1 MDEVSEVMSI
11 LIGMGRAGVTT
22 AEEIVKMTI
31 RLLANAGNV
40 ITGSKSQSQN
50 EKKSMLGKGKEA
62 IANVLPFVGTTGKI
76 TRGELARLNGDTQY
90 IKLKSD
96 NLKEFQKL
104 CKKYRVAFNVV
115 KLDNGDYHAF
125 FKASD
130 LGVIKSCMEQLAIK
144 EYGMTED
151 EVAELKEPE
160 ITRNDI
166 EFKQA
171 ENGRFLPVLPSLDE
185 KMNYA
190 KQDWSLVDRKDGQI
204 EYKAES
210 GIYDLTAR
218 VDGSYSVSKMG
229 KEVYT
234 AERSSVECNGLKTAM
249 LNASLVA
256 MADKRNLNKSQ
267 EKQFDVVKGDDS
279 KKVDKLP
286 RTTMLAK
293 SPMQESRVA
302 IDKAESRNVG
312 KPKTKKQ
319 TKGTR

>member
-1 MDEVSEVMSI
+1 MDEASEVMSI

-22 AEEIVKMTI
+22 AEEILKMTI
-31 RLLANAGNV
+31 RLLTNAGSV

-96 NLKEFQKL
+96 SLKEFQKL

-144 EYGMTED
+144 EYGMTKD
-151 EVAELKEPE
+151 EVSELQEPE
-160 ITRNDI
+160 ITRKDI

-171 ENGRFLPVLPSLDE
+171 ENGKYLPVLPSLDE

-190 KQDWSLVDRKDGQI
+190 KQDWSLVDRKDGVI
-204 EYKAES
+204 EYKAEN

-218 VDGSYSVSKMG
+218 VDGSYTVSKMG
-229 KEVYT
+229 KVVGS
-234 AERSSVECNGLKTAM
+234 AGKSSIECNGLKTAM
-249 LNASLVA
+249 LNASLTA
-256 MADKRNLNKSQ
+256 MADKRNLNKKQ
-267 EKQFDVVKGDDS
+267 EKQFETVGGVDS

-286 RTTMLAK
+286 QTTMMAK
-293 SPMQESRVA
+293 SPMQVNRGA
-302 IDKAESRNVG
+302 KDKAESINAS

-319 TKGTR
+319 AKGAR